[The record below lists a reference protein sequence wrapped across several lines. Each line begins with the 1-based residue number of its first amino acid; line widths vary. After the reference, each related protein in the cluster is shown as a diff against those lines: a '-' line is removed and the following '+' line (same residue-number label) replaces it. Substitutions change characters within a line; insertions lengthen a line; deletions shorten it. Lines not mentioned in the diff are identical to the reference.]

1 MTENAMARPGEAAS
15 GDAGKPHVAR
25 MYDYYLGGKT
35 HYEVDVRAAEAA
47 VATLPQIVPAARANR
62 DFMIRATRTLTAE
75 YGIRQFLGIGSGI
88 PTQPNL
94 HQVAQ
99 GVAPESRVVY
109 TDNDP
114 IVLQY
119 AQALLHS
126 TPEGRTA
133 YLQADVRE
141 PRAILD
147 AEELR
152 GTLDLEQPVALSVNA
167 LLHFVPEDWKPY
179 EIVSALLEEL
189 APGSFLCLS
198 HGIADVPDE
207 ELSARLG
214 DVSGIY
220 QRGGTPIT
228 PRTRAQ
234 VARFF
239 DGLELLE
246 PGITMVQAWRPDPEA
261 AATLP
266 PEQLTMYA
274 GVARKP

>member
-1 MTENAMARPGEAAS
+1 MARPGEAAS

-75 YGIRQFLGIGSGI
+75 YGIRQFLDIGSGI

-133 YLQADVRE
+133 YLQA
-141 PRAILD
+141 
-147 AEELR
+147 
-152 GTLDLEQPVALSVNA
+152 
-167 LLHFVPEDWKPY
+167 
-179 EIVSALLEEL
+179 
-189 APGSFLCLS
+189 S